1 MKEIQEDFPTLFSP
15 DEDLMRYGIS
25 STYQKAA
32 ETRAR
37 RPGIHKDLCKAMC
50 RWQMFEE
57 AKGKRPREV
66 MADHYTDARE
76 LAPLTWRH
84 VYAL

>member
-1 MKEIQEDFPTLFSP
+1 MLSP

-25 STYQKAA
+25 RTYPKAS

-37 RPGIHKDLCKAMC
+37 RAGIHEDLCEAMC
-50 RWQMFEE
+50 RWRTFEE

-66 MADHYTDARE
+66 MADDYAGARE